1 MKRPRR
7 IKIVVGTRGSQL
19 ALTQTQLV
27 VQGLEARWAD
37 LKFEVKVIKT
47 RGDDSKTAITDIRA
61 GRKGLFTGEIE
72 RTLVTDN
79 IDLAVHS
86 AKDLPSNL
94 APGTE
99 IAAVLPRAIV
109 DDVLV
114 ATTQCDL
121 NSLAADGIVAT
132 GSVRRKHQLRWK
144 RPDLEIVDLRGNVPT
159 RLRKLATDRWHGMIL
174 AQAEYGA
181 AIDKSVFPGC
191 QGGPLVHVMAGKAVC
206 FQEALQPGFKQYAAQ
221 IVSNAKALAASL
233 AEAGYRMISGG
244 TDTHLMLV
252 DVFSKGMFGSE
263 AEKALGLAGI
273 TVNKNAIPFDTNPPL
288 KPSGIRLGTPAL
300 TTRGMK
306 EAEMKQIAGW
316 IAAGLEQRN
325 DAAALKKIRAEVFE
339 LCERFPLYPERRRVH
354 EPETLHA

>member
-27 VQGLEARWAD
+27 VQGLQARWAD

-47 RGDDSKTAITDIRA
+47 RGDDAKTAITDVRA

-72 RTLVTDN
+72 RFLITSDV
-79 IDLAVHS
+79 DLAVHS

-159 RLRKLATDRWHGMIL
+159 RLRKLATDRWHAIIL
-174 AQAEYGA
+174 A
-181 AIDKSVFPGC
+181 
-191 QGGPLVHVMAGKAVC
+191 H
-206 FQEALQPGFKQYAAQ
+206 
-221 IVSNAKALAASL
+221 
-233 AEAGYRMISGG
+233 
-244 TDTHLMLV
+244 
-252 DVFSKGMFGSE
+252 
-263 AEKALGLAGI
+263 
-273 TVNKNAIPFDTNPPL
+273 
-288 KPSGIRLGTPAL
+288 
-300 TTRGMK
+300 
-306 EAEMKQIAGW
+306 
-316 IAAGLEQRN
+316 AGLERLGLDPGRGRIQFEESEFFTSVLPGEIFVPAGGQGVIAMQIHSGDEQLKEIVNAIN
-325 DAAALKKIRAEVFE
+325 DFDTRLALRAEREFSRLLNVDCNQPVGVLAVVDGPIMKIRGQIFALGATTPREGFVQGPSEDAEKLAGQLLEKIRA
-339 LCERFPLYPERRRVH
+339 
-354 EPETLHA
+354 

>member
-37 LKFEVKVIKT
+37 LKFELRVIKT
-47 RGDDSKTAITDIRA
+47 RGDDSKTAIPDVRA

-72 RTLVTDN
+72 RALVTDDV
-79 IDLAVHS
+79 DLAVHS

-109 DDVLV
+109 DDLLV

-159 RLRKLATDRWHGMIL
+159 RLRKLATDRWHAIIL
-174 AQAEYGA
+174 A
-181 AIDKSVFPGC
+181 
-191 QGGPLVHVMAGKAVC
+191 H
-206 FQEALQPGFKQYAAQ
+206 
-221 IVSNAKALAASL
+221 
-233 AEAGYRMISGG
+233 
-244 TDTHLMLV
+244 
-252 DVFSKGMFGSE
+252 
-263 AEKALGLAGI
+263 
-273 TVNKNAIPFDTNPPL
+273 
-288 KPSGIRLGTPAL
+288 
-300 TTRGMK
+300 
-306 EAEMKQIAGW
+306 
-316 IAAGLEQRN
+316 AGLERLGLDPSRARIQFEESEFFTALLPREVFVPAGGQGVIAMQIRSDDEQLREIVNAIN
-325 DAAALKKIRAEVFE
+325 DFDTRLALRAEREFLRLLNADCNQPVGVLAVIDGTIMKIRGQIFALGATTPREGSVQGSSADAEKLAAQLLE
-339 LCERFPLYPERRRVH
+339 KINAE
-354 EPETLHA
+354 